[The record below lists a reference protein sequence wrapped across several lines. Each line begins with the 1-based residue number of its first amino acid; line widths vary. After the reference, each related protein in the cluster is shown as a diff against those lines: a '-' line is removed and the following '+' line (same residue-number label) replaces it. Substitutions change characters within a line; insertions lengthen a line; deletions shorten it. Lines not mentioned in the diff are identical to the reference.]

1 MPENDDTRTEQ
12 TSDACGSRRRPSVL
26 LVLAGLT
33 ALIVSGWALLGPF
46 ALTLLGADAFR
57 WIFVGVAVA
66 VGLVLVFSPNRRKK

>member
-1 MPENDDTRTEQ
+1 MVENDETGTDQ
-12 TSDACGSRRRPSVL
+12 FSDSTARRRPSVL
-26 LVLAGLT
+26 LILAGLT

-46 ALTLLGADAFR
+46 ALTPLGESAFR